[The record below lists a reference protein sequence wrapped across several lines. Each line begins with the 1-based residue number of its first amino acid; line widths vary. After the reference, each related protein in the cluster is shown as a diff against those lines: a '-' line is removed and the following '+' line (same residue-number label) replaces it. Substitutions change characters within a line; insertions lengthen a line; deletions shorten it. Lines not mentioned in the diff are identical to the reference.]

1 MYKLFSSPLFLK
13 LVRLLAAQKEKK
25 SSSQIHVFCEIKKR
39 NWLKRTGVD
48 CDSLIQIY
56 FVVLSC
62 FVFLVPKLR
71 PLLYLHISHLSHQ
84 L

>member
-1 MYKLFSSPLFLK
+1 M
-13 LVRLLAAQKEKK
+13 
-25 SSSQIHVFCEIKKR
+25 SQIHVFCEIKKR
-39 NWLKRTGVD
+39 NWLKRTGVH

-56 FVVLSC
+56 FVVPPC
-62 FVFLVPKLR
+62 FVFLLSKLR

>member
-1 MYKLFSSPLFLK
+1 M
-13 LVRLLAAQKEKK
+13 
-25 SSSQIHVFCEIKKR
+25 SQIHVFCEIKKR
-39 NWLKRTGVD
+39 NWLKRTGVH

-56 FVVLSC
+56 FVVPSC
-62 FVFLVPKLR
+62 FVFLLSKLR